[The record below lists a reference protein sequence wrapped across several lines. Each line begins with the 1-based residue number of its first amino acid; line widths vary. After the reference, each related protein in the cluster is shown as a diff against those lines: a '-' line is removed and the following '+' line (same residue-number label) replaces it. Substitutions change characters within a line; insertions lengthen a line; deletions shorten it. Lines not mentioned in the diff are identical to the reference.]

1 LVGKGNPIYGQRE
14 SRHKKAP
21 RGGNRTRLD
30 ISVGEP
36 PFLERSG
43 GMSISEQRG
52 ADKPLPTY
60 GELARD
66 LGRRA
71 PDLARWLLGEPTTST
86 AYKFRYRNKGS
97 LVIVVGG
104 TEAGTFFDHDPP
116 ASSRECE
123 AGDALNLIAHIQGIT
138 LREAYKQ
145 GLEFLG
151 ITPNES
157 ARREGEDQTKKQA
170 IERALQIWTEGRK
183 IEGTI
188 AEKYLRGRGI
198 TCALSGDLKFHPE
211 CWNSETKTRMPAM
224 LALFRDIANNLPCGI
239 HRTFLARDG
248 SGKAR
253 VNATK
258 LSYGRA
264 KGAAIKLTP
273 DDEITYGL
281 GLTEGIETGL
291 SLISANYRG
300 IWVAGSAGAIRG
312 FPVIGGVETIS
323 VFADNDLG
331 ETGIN
336 SARVCGNRWKHS
348 GRESRVIYP
357 RSAGSD
363 WNDVAR
369 AA

>member
-1 LVGKGNPIYGQRE
+1 
-14 SRHKKAP
+14 
-21 RGGNRTRLD
+21 
-30 ISVGEP
+30 
-36 PFLERSG
+36 
-43 GMSISEQRG
+43 MSISEHR
-52 ADKPLPTY
+52 ATDKPLPTY

-104 TEAGTFFDHDPP
+104 PEAGTFFDHDPP

-123 AGDALNLIAHIQGIT
+123 AGDALNLIAHIQGVT

-151 ITPNES
+151 ITPEES
-157 ARREGEDQTKKQA
+157 ARREGEDQTKKQK

-211 CWNSETKTRMPAM
+211 CYNSETKTRMPAM
-224 LALFRDIANNLPCGI
+224 LALMRDISDERDIACGI
-239 HRTFLARDG
+239 HRTWLARDG
-248 SGKAR
+248 SGKAN
-253 VNATK
+253 VPTPK
-258 LSYGRA
+258 KMYGRSKNA
-264 KGAAIKLTP
+264 VIKLTP
-273 DDEITYGL
+273 NDEITYGL

-300 IWVAGSAGAIRG
+300 IWVAGSAGAIKG
-312 FPVIGGVETIS
+312 FPILGGVESLTI
-323 VFADNDLG
+323 FADNDLG

-336 SARVCGNRWKHS
+336 SARICANRWKHS
-348 GRESRVIYP
+348 GRETRIIYP
-357 RSAGSD
+357 RNAGSD